1 MKKLDFFFRLNLS
14 QRISFSHTDNLSETL
29 QKAGMSATSGQLNA
43 KLTKDALKKI
53 RNDDCFATFYQT
65 VLRKKNSFMFL
76 LRSLRYQETKELL
89 ENLRLELERL
99 SYIEESTLKH

>member
-1 MKKLDFFFRLNLS
+1 MPEAQMKKFDFFFGLNLS

-53 RNDDCFATFYQT
+53 RNYDLFATFYQT
-65 VLRKKNSFMFL
+65 VLCRKQLHVCEVPRNK
-76 LRSLRYQETKELL
+76 RAPQWK
-89 ENLRLELERL
+89 
-99 SYIEESTLKH
+99 I